1 MLPPEELDSEH
12 VCILSYANMI
22 AHVATLGDQAKDEE
36 FKALLWNTGK
46 FLFDEMTS
54 HDLTDLTHMETK
66 GGVQ

>member
-1 MLPPEELDSEH
+1 MNPPEELDREH

-22 AHVATLGDQAKDEE
+22 AHVASLGDQAKDEE

-46 FLFDEMTS
+46 FLFDEMAS
-54 HDLTDLTHMETK
+54 GHLTELTHMDTK